1 MRRLLTIRCEGDMLG
16 ASHDSADGTIGIVM
30 VTGGTQTRI
39 GSHRMYEGLAASLAR
54 SGYPCLRFDRRG
66 VGDSEGKDPGWR
78 GSGPDLKAA
87 VADFRRGSR
96 ALERVIGIGLCD
108 GASALALHGAE
119 AGLQGAVLINPWL
132 VESGS
137 DAPPPAAIRHH
148 YRQRLASVEG
158 WKKLLGGS
166 VSYGKLLKGVGKS
179 FTSAPTDLAD
189 EVAASLE
196 RNAMPTALILCAGDA
211 TAIAASQIWSSKR
224 FEKIRKA
231 SAAPYTVESDSH
243 TFARPGDA
251 EALQQACL
259 TAIAALS
266 RRR

>member
-1 MRRLLTIRCEGDMLG
+1 MRSLLTIRCEGDLLG
-16 ASHDSADGTIGIVM
+16 ATLDSADGGTGIVM

-39 GSHRMYEGLAASLAR
+39 GSHRMFEQLAASLAR

-78 GSGPDLKAA
+78 RSGPDIAAA
-87 VADFRRGSR
+87 VSDFRKGTR

-108 GASALALHGAE
+108 GASALALHGAK

-132 VESGS
+132 VESEA

-148 YRQRLASVEG
+148 YRRQLTSIEG

-166 VSYGKLLKGVGKS
+166 VSYGKLLKGVGKT
-179 FTSAPTDLAD
+179 FTAAPTDLAD
-189 EVAASLE
+189 EVASSLE
-196 RNAMPTALILCAGDA
+196 RGAMPTALILCADDA
-211 TAIAASQIWSSKR
+211 TAIAAADVWSCKR

-231 SAAPYTVESDSH
+231 GAAPYRVESDSH

-251 EALQQACL
+251 EALHQACL
-259 TAIAALS
+259 SAIAGLS
-266 RRR
+266 RRG